1 MCFSA
6 SMSFGASVALGAVGT
21 VAYKKSETTSMKV
34 FAMTPIFFGLQQFS
48 EGVIW
53 LAFTHTEN
61 AFLASLLSSM
71 THAFLFF
78 AWVVWPTFIPLFM
91 ILLEK
96 NNAKKKILKALLVN
110 GIVVSSILTYVLVFY
125 QMTAHLGEYHIRY
138 DRDIN
143 PEWVWVFGL
152 FYLASTVFPSFIS
165 SVKKMWY
172 LGAIN
177 LASYIFAKL
186 IFSGYVISVWCF
198 FGAIS
203 SLVVLKIILE
213 AQQKG
218 NRESAEYLN
227 NRTIIKDN

>member
-6 SMSFGASVALGAVGT
+6 SISFGASAALAAVGAI
-21 VAYKKSETTSMKV
+21 AYKKSESTSMKV
-34 FAMTPIFFGLQQFS
+34 FAMTPIFFGMQQFS

-53 LAFTHTEN
+53 LALTHPEN
-61 AFLASLLSSM
+61 AFLTSWLSST
-71 THAFLFF
+71 THIFLFF

-96 NNAKKKILKALLVN
+96 NNTKKKILKALLVN
-110 GIVVSSILTYVLVFY
+110 GIVVSLILIYVLVFY
-125 QMTAHLGEYHIRY
+125 QMEAQLGAYHIRY
-138 DRDIN
+138 DRNIN
-143 PEWVWVFGL
+143 PEWVWIFGL

-177 LASYIFAKL
+177 LASYVFAKL
-186 IFSGYVISVWCF
+186 VFSGFVISVWCF

-203 SLVVLKIILE
+203 SLVVLQIILE
-213 AQQKG
+213 TQNEGRQ
-218 NRESAEYLN
+218 YLFKN
-227 NRTIIKDN
+227 IFKF